1 MTKLYFCRNNA
12 YDFILSYNPDDI
24 DIYGTEICRM
34 LYTDEIYDV
43 IDYVNYLQNIQ
54 DNTSWEILEGT
65 PEEILKECEILAE
78 IETNNL

>member
-12 YDFILSYNPDDI
+12 YNFVLSYNPDDI

-34 LYTDEIYDV
+34 LYTDEIYNV

-65 PEEILKECEILAE
+65 PKEILKGCEILAE